1 METLLERDQ
10 LLSHVLPPRSWPS
23 LWGLNLPPWNGSV
36 NRAYSMLWYY
46 LKRIWKDICT
56 NTIYYCLDVLS
67 KLISVCL
74 YYISMATSGRLDVHV
89 CGASVDSTV
98 ILCFLCYRCSC
109 TRAAVHAI
117 KQVVDDCMGQTAWLT
132 WAVCVLRTL
141 MLWTCSTW
149 KTEFLC
155 MPLYKS
161 LTKCTRF

>member
-1 METLLERDQ
+1 MGVE
-10 LLSHVLPPRSWPS
+10 SPS
-23 LWGLNLPPWNGSV
+23 LKRVGKPSLFHAVG
-36 NRAYSMLWYY
+36 Y

-117 KQVVDDCMGQTAWLT
+117 KQVWTIVWDKRHGLRGQSVFYALLCYGHAALEKQNSSACLCTNHSRN
-132 WAVCVLRTL
+132 VHDSNI
-141 MLWTCSTW
+141 TCTFSARNVHVVH
-149 KTEFLC
+149 
-155 MPLYKS
+155 MMYM
-161 LTKCTRF
+161 

>member
-1 METLLERDQ
+1 MGVE
-10 LLSHVLPPRSWPS
+10 SPS
-23 LWGLNLPPWNGSV
+23 LKRVGKPSLFHAVG
-36 NRAYSMLWYY
+36 Y

-117 KQVVDDCMGQTAWLT
+117 KQVWTIVWDKRHGLRGQSVFSVLSLQLYMCSCTCNKTGVDDCMGQTAWLT

-141 MLWTCSTW
+141 MLWTCST
-149 KTEFLC
+149 
-155 MPLYKS
+155 
-161 LTKCTRF
+161 